1 MNWRY
6 VWLYTCTLNRKENT
20 FASFSACKQNNVT
33 TVCNNPKD
41 FCDIFLFTPQSW
53 SPKAPRVSLKE
64 WEPNGKLAHQ
74 NTSRLPDN
82 RKRPCKLG
90 ALWQNSECA
99 LTLTLGLKNILLH
112 FTATIVLASL
122 ALKNRCWGQGRAVT
136 MPTGYTNNGSL
147 AETCVCATVWRL
159 HHVTTFAREN
169 HQFKVLFST
178 RRTLYSKPLD
188 KRRIWKRDRGGCVGA
203 CEHIFVFRLFVWRG
217 FLNSGFKY
225 KNSSY
230 FVLVRD

>member
-1 MNWRY
+1 MSAICFKTLFFFAIHWSY
-6 VWLYTCTLNRKENT
+6 VWLYTCTLNWKENNT
-20 FASFSACKQNNVT
+20 FASFGACKQNNVT

-41 FCDIFLFTPQSW
+41 FCNIFLFTPQSR

-64 WEPNGKLAHQ
+64 WEPDGKLAHQ

-122 ALKNRCWGQGRAVT
+122 ALKKQMLWVKGGLSQCQQVPLT
-136 MPTGYTNNGSL
+136 M
-147 AETCVCATVWRL
+147 V
-159 HHVTTFAREN
+159 H
-169 HQFKVLFST
+169 
-178 RRTLYSKPLD
+178 
-188 KRRIWKRDRGGCVGA
+188 
-203 CEHIFVFRLFVWRG
+203 
-217 FLNSGFKY
+217 
-225 KNSSY
+225 
-230 FVLVRD
+230 